1 MTIFLKIGGNT
12 LYPAKKLYIMCIALL
27 IIRGCKDVSM
37 EQSLRWLD
45 VYECDV
51 RVEVATG
58 DGVSAPVTAASHVT
72 LSRRCHEDVTP
83 QHPPHSTVSLADNSE
98 EAAIFNEHSSIYFQ
112 SRPISA
118 LQLFPANHSP
128 SLHEEGRRGD
138 S

>member
-1 MTIFLKIGGNT
+1 
-12 LYPAKKLYIMCIALL
+12 MCIAFYVHC

-45 VYECDV
+45 VYECEV

-72 LSRRCHEDVTP
+72 LSRGCHEDVTP

-98 EAAIFNEHSSIYFQ
+98 EAAIFNQHSSKYFQ

-138 S
+138 QAGW